1 MNFNDNPERLRS
13 EEQKVL
19 DSLISKM
26 DRVLQSLDRRM
37 REYVAEAKNAD
48 ISINPDLYLTQ
59 VLAQNGIKDTAENRK
74 KLLQARDE
82 LYHTRL
88 LLHYDFQGKQAV
100 EEVKVG
106 LHSCMHGAEQF
117 VTSWTMPLCRHYI
130 LDNASTEFESIVKG
144 KYGEEYHTN
153 YTLLVKN
160 QVKLRFTHVA
170 KAMNMY
176 PGIFDDEMMK
186 MIKGTG
192 FLSEAYL
199 DEMISQFNP
208 DDYDP
213 ESAAKIISDEF
224 LQELLERR
232 STPEFKNIVFSI
244 QKKQGE
250 IIQAPYKKNMVVQG
264 CAGSGKSMI
273 MLHRLPI
280 LLYDNPTSLS
290 RTNLYIITPS
300 QMYIQLAENMR
311 HQLEISDIN
320 MGTIEQYYDFC
331 ISKYPGHKAG
341 EYGKI
346 SYTSKVSTEAEEYVY
361 SEKLI
366 DDINDFYE
374 KLIIGTEISLEKAHG
389 VLNLKD
395 NDGREGKTYAQKISH
410 RLSEIQKVLNANN
423 DAVVKYF
430 KAILDSLDSLRGLVS
445 TLRYR
450 KDGVLREITKSIT
463 KQEDEIRQALKE
475 LEKLDPVANA
485 VAVNN
490 RNNSIDEARKKIVEF
505 QNFRKDV
512 NEDTAYFDTLSELG
526 SKIEDVIRLYDN
538 IKSEFRQNTV
548 KDIYD
553 AIERR
558 NVFISAFDSV
568 LEALLAVED
577 KYIFYLG
584 AISRD
589 VNKTTTSLDSLRHIH
604 DRYLDIEYY
613 GSIRRVR
620 DILTNASSGGVTTV
634 YEYVMGKLGVKKT
647 QSGNMRALKCS
658 PYIYLQAL
666 FLFQGMPSYSKE
678 SLLAIDEAQGIAPE
692 EIRLL
697 KNVNGNDVVFN
708 LYGDVFQHIEGT
720 KGIDSWDEY
729 RNIIDF
735 DVYEMQ
741 ENYRNASQI
750 TEYCNRVFDMKMNA
764 INTPGK
770 GVHEMKGEEAF
781 RAEMITQLMDNQR
794 AGLAA
799 ILVGS
804 DAEARYL
811 MDAFSAY
818 DQKFHDMTDEDFSIH
833 RTRWNI
839 IHIDDAKGLEFSSVI
854 VLSGRMSRN
863 QRYIAYTRALDD
875 LYVYSEII
883 DVKDFEKKP
892 GKIKDDSSEDNGKE
906 TADKIKGSREDPTS
920 RRQSKHT
927 AAESTGS
934 HEESAVRA
942 FFEGKGLEVIDNRDS
957 GGRLWVIGSKEDIR
971 GIVNE
976 AISKFKISGKYASSK
991 ESNSRAG
998 WCSKTDK

>member
-1 MNFNDNPERLRS
+1 
-13 EEQKVL
+13 
-19 DSLISKM
+19 
-26 DRVLQSLDRRM
+26 
-37 REYVAEAKNAD
+37 
-48 ISINPDLYLTQ
+48 
-59 VLAQNGIKDTAENRK
+59 
-74 KLLQARDE
+74 
-82 LYHTRL
+82 
-88 LLHYDFQGKQAV
+88 
-100 EEVKVG
+100 
-106 LHSCMHGAEQF
+106 
-117 VTSWTMPLCRHYI
+117 
-130 LDNASTEFESIVKG
+130 
-144 KYGEEYHTN
+144 
-153 YTLLVKN
+153 
-160 QVKLRFTHVA
+160 
-170 KAMNMY
+170 
-176 PGIFDDEMMK
+176 
-186 MIKGTG
+186 
-192 FLSEAYL
+192 
-199 DEMISQFNP
+199 
-208 DDYDP
+208 
-213 ESAAKIISDEF
+213 
-224 LQELLERR
+224 
-232 STPEFKNIVFSI
+232 
-244 QKKQGE
+244 
-250 IIQAPYKKNMVVQG
+250 
-264 CAGSGKSMI
+264 
-273 MLHRLPI
+273 
-280 LLYDNPTSLS
+280 
-290 RTNLYIITPS
+290 
-300 QMYIQLAENMR
+300 
-311 HQLEISDIN
+311 
-320 MGTIEQYYDFC
+320 
-331 ISKYPGHKAG
+331 
-341 EYGKI
+341 
-346 SYTSKVSTEAEEYVY
+346 
-361 SEKLI
+361 
-366 DDINDFYE
+366 
-374 KLIIGTEISLEKAHG
+374 
-389 VLNLKD
+389 
-395 NDGREGKTYAQKISH
+395 
-410 RLSEIQKVLNANN
+410 
-423 DAVVKYF
+423 
-430 KAILDSLDSLRGLVS
+430 
-445 TLRYR
+445 
-450 KDGVLREITKSIT
+450 
-463 KQEDEIRQALKE
+463 
-475 LEKLDPVANA
+475 
-485 VAVNN
+485 
-490 RNNSIDEARKKIVEF
+490 
-505 QNFRKDV
+505 
-512 NEDTAYFDTLSELG
+512 
-526 SKIEDVIRLYDN
+526 
-538 IKSEFRQNTV
+538 
-548 KDIYD
+548 
-553 AIERR
+553 
-558 NVFISAFDSV
+558 
-568 LEALLAVED
+568 
-577 KYIFYLG
+577 
-584 AISRD
+584 
-589 VNKTTTSLDSLRHIH
+589 
-604 DRYLDIEYY
+604 
-613 GSIRRVR
+613 
-620 DILTNASSGGVTTV
+620 
-634 YEYVMGKLGVKKT
+634 
-647 QSGNMRALKCS
+647 MRALKCS

-991 ESNSRAG
+991 ESNNRAG